1 MKKRILIISIIIFIS
16 LITILKR
23 NQYSL
28 TIETYID
35 GKLASTMPSSSDGYK
50 VKSLTCTTGSATFN
64 YSSWRIETSDLTGNT
79 TCTVEFESDNSS
91 QYLNDYLINNKACS
105 STPTN
110 DGAAKNCLVVEQE
123 AYRYQGVDPNNYIKF
138 NNELWRIIGV
148 FEVEDSNGNVD
159 YLTKIIKYDILDVLA
174 FDVDMK
180 NNWENSNLQKT
191 LNNAYLNAKDTKC
204 YTYSTDTEKVT
215 KTCNFSRT
223 GLNYISRNM
232 AESVVWHI
240 GAITTNNGN
249 RTISEIY
256 NQERGTDVPSGYNT
270 TWTGKIGL
278 MYLSDYGYS
287 MLASSCARTGKVGSN
302 SKNSNNGFD
311 NQSCAGNSWLF
322 SGDQYTMSPASG
334 SYKTVYFIDD
344 DGYIRSSNG
353 NMGYSTYPVVYLKS
367 SVKYVEGD
375 GTYSSPFT
383 IR

>member
-1 MKKRILIISIIIFIS
+1 MKKRILIISIIIFTSI
-16 LITILKR
+16 IAILKT

-50 VKSLTCTTGSATFN
+50 VKSLTCTTGSASFN
-64 YSSWRIETSDLTGNT
+64 YSAWRIETSGLTGDT
-79 TCTVEFESDNSS
+79 TCTVEFESDNST
-91 QYLNDYLINNKACS
+91 QYLNDYLINNKSCS

-110 DGAAKNCLVVEQE
+110 DADAKNCLVVEQE
-123 AYRYQGVDPNNYIKF
+123 AYRYEGVDPNNYIKF

-148 FEVEDSNGNVD
+148 FEVEDSNGNTK
-159 YLTKIIKYDILDVLA
+159 YLTKIIKYDVLDVLA
-174 FDVDMK
+174 FDVDIK

-223 GLNYISRNM
+223 GLNLISRNM
-232 AESVVWHI
+232 VESVVWHV
-240 GAITTNNGN
+240 GAITTSSGN
-249 RTISEIY
+249 RPIPTIYE
-256 NQERGTDVPSGYNT
+256 QERGTDVPTGYSA

-287 MLASSCARTGKVGSN
+287 VLASSCPRNTLVGKSGYATQN
-302 SKNSNNGFD
+302 
-311 NQSCAGNSWLF
+311 CAGNSWLF

-334 SYKTVYFIDD
+334 KYDTVYFIDD

-353 NMGYSTYPVVYLKS
+353 NIGYSTYPALYLKS
-367 SVKYVEGD
+367 GVKYVEGD
-375 GTYSSPFT
+375 GTYSNPFI